1 MSGSTIAKLGAIA
14 AERWG
19 MVTTAQAANAGIS
32 RKTLS
37 SLTTSGALERLA
49 QGVYRMVGAP
59 AAMLEIDPIRI
70 HWLALGGTTS
80 LIAAGRSAAALHEV
94 GDWLPG
100 ASEFVAATRRTTR
113 IDGVRIR
120 IRSLE
125 VKDTVFVDGMPTM
138 TVERTIA
145 DLVESREDLAHVS
158 DAVAQAIQ
166 RGTLLRPDR
175 LKEMLEPL
183 AHRYREPSGAALVE
197 RLSEAVP
204 R

>member
-1 MSGSTIAKLGAIA
+1 MAGSTIAKLGAIA

-19 MVTTAQAANAGIS
+19 MVTTAQAASAGIS

-49 QGVYRMVGAP
+49 QGVYRMAGAP
-59 AAMLEIDPIRI
+59 AAMLEIDTIRI

-80 LIAAGRSAAALHEV
+80 VIAAGRSAAALHEI

-125 VKDTVFVDGMPTM
+125 AKDTVFVDGMPTM

-145 DLVESREDLAHVS
+145 DLVESQEDLSLVS

-197 RLSEAVP
+197 RLSEAAP
-204 R
+204 S

>member
-1 MSGSTIAKLGAIA
+1 MASSTIAKLGAIA

-19 MVTTAQAANAGIS
+19 MVTTAQAAEVGVS

-37 SLTTSGALERLA
+37 NLAASGALERVA
-49 QGVYRMVGAP
+49 QGVYRMAGAP
-59 AAMLEIDPIRI
+59 TGMLEVDTIRI
-70 HWLALGGTTS
+70 HWLALGGTAS
-80 LIAAGRSAAALHEV
+80 VIASGKSAAALHEI

-120 IRSLE
+120 VRSLAAE
-125 VKDTVFVDGMPTM
+125 DIVFVDGMPSM
-138 TVERTIA
+138 SVERTIA
-145 DLVESREDLAHVS
+145 DLIESREDLSLVS

-166 RGTLLRPDR
+166 RGILLRPNR

-183 AHRYREPSGAALVE
+183 ARRYREPSGAALMDG
-197 RLSEAVP
+197 LSEAVP
-204 R
+204 S